1 VLRSYVECV
10 NYFIKKGVCSN
21 LSFHGKG
28 FYFGLPS
35 SYWIDGE
42 VVLRVAFQ
50 GELGAYSESAVYSFF
65 GESVEVKPCESFAD
79 VFESVKTGGVEY
91 GVVPIENSIEG
102 SVNRT
107 YDLFLEYD
115 LKVCGEVVLR
125 ISHCLIAHQGTKL
138 DQIKTVYSHPQALA
152 QCRKFLEEHKLEAIS
167 TFDTAGSVKMIKE
180 ERLMNSAA
188 IASGR
193 AAEIYNM
200 TILAREI
207 EDIKNNSTRFFV
219 LRKQDSPYSGQDKT
233 SIIFATKS
241 IPGALYQVLKEF
253 ADRNI
258 NLTKI
263 ESRPTKRTPWE
274 YHFYLDF
281 QGHRTEKQCLDALE
295 AIKDKTIFV
304 KILGSY
310 KQAKKPKS

>member
-1 VLRSYVECV
+1 V
-10 NYFIKKGVCSN
+10 F
-21 LSFHGKG
+21 
-28 FYFGLPS
+28 
-35 SYWIDGE
+35 
-42 VVLRVAFQ
+42 VLRVAFQ

-65 GESVEVKPCESFAD
+65 GQSATVKPCKSFGD
-79 VFESVKTGGVEY
+79 VFESVKTGNVDY

-115 LKVCGEVVLR
+115 LKVCGEIIIR
-125 ISHCLIAHQGTKL
+125 ISHCLITHKGTRI
-138 DQIKTVYSHPQALA
+138 DSIKNVYSHPQALA
-152 QCRKFLEEHKLEAIS
+152 QCRLFLEQHKLKAIS

-180 ERLMNSAA
+180 EQLMNAAA
-188 IASGR
+188 IASER
-193 AAEIYNM
+193 AAQIYDMN
-200 TILAREI
+200 ILAREI
-207 EDIKNNSTRFFV
+207 EDVKNNSTRFFV
-219 LRKQDSPYSGQDKT
+219 LDKQDSPYSGADKT

-241 IPGALYQVLKEF
+241 IPGALYKILGEF

-263 ESRPTKRTPWE
+263 ESRPTKQTPWE

-281 QGHRTEKQCLDALE
+281 EGHRTETKCQEVLE
-295 AIKDKTIFV
+295 SIKNKTLFI

-310 KQAKKPKS
+310 KAAKKPNFKL